1 MANPVFP
8 IYNNKSFSLFCGY
21 FPWGSGVNN
30 LQEVWNY
37 KWKETTQLFNSIT
50 KLSLKENTD
59 DHQPI
64 FANFLYID
72 FIYQTAYSSGGF

>member
-8 IYNNKSFSLFCGY
+8 IYNNTSLSLFCGY

-37 KWKETTQLFNSIT
+37 KWKETTQLSQLFNSIT
-50 KLSLKENTD
+50 KLLLKD

-64 FANFLYID
+64 FANFFCID
-72 FIYQTAYSSGGF
+72 FIYQTVCSSEGF